1 MKVHNYEEGFQMW
14 KTEYE
19 KWKNFPTLDTEL
31 SEQLETMD
39 EKTKEDAFY
48 KELEF
53 GTAGMRGILGP
64 GTNRMNTY
72 TVRKANDGFARYIG
86 SHGQSAKDRGIVI
99 AYDCRHKSPEFAMES
114 AKVMASYGIKAYV
127 FESLRP
133 TPELSYAVR
142 ELNAFAGIV
151 ITASHN
157 PKEYNGY
164 KIYDQTGCQ
173 CVPEE
178 AATVVALV
186 NEVENELLLEVEN
199 EKVYIEQGLI
209 EIIGAEIDNKY
220 NKAVCN
226 ISINDVPKD
235 ELKIVF
241 TPQHGTANIPVRE
254 ALKTLGYTN
263 VHVVEEQAVPN
274 GDFPT
279 VALPNPEDPAS
290 FEMAM
295 ELGMKIGAD
304 ILLATDPD
312 ADRVGLAVKTDNG
325 AYELLNGNQ
334 TGALTFHYIVSQRQA
349 QGTLPANPV
358 MFSTIV
364 SSDLAQVIATKYGV
378 ASERTL
384 TGFKFIGD
392 RIHHYENTG
401 EKTFVFGYE
410 ESFGSLVDASIAR
423 DKDAVQAVVIAVEMA
438 AYYKAQGKTLFDVL
452 DEIGQ
457 EFGYFQ
463 EGLVSMS
470 LPGKDGLEKIQTLM
484 TTVRNQP
491 FTTIAGQEVVAYEDY
506 QRQLRYDHTGETIIE
521 LPKAD
526 VLKYYLA
533 DGSWFCLR
541 PSGTEPKAK
550 VYISAKK
557 ATLAQSQ
564 ELVSRIEG
572 DVMSVVNTI
581 I

>member
-1 MKVHNYEEGFQMW
+1 MW
-14 KTEYE
+14 KNEYQ
-19 KWKNFPTLDTEL
+19 KWNDFANLDAEL
-31 SEQLETMD
+31 RQQLLEMD
-39 EKTKEDAFY
+39 EVTCEDAFY

-64 GTNRMNTY
+64 GTNRMNVY
-72 TVRKANDGFARYIG
+72 TVRKANDGFARYIA
-86 SHGQSAKDRGIVI
+86 SHGEAAKQRGIVI

-127 FESLRP
+127 FEGLRP

-157 PKEYNGY
+157 PKDYNGY

-173 CVPEE
+173 SVPAE
-178 AATVVALV
+178 AARVVEMV
-186 NEVENELLLEVEN
+186 NEVENELLLEVADA
-199 EKVYIEQGLI
+199 KAYMDAGLI
-209 EIIGAEIDNKY
+209 EIIGEAIDTKY
-220 NKAVCN
+220 NEAVCN
-226 ISINDVPKD
+226 ITINDVPKD

-241 TPQHGTANIPVRE
+241 TPQHGTANVPVRL
-254 ALKTLGYTN
+254 ALSTLGYTQ
-263 VHVVEEQAVPN
+263 VHVVEEQATPD

-279 VALPNPEDPAS
+279 VELPNPEDPKS
-290 FEMAM
+290 FAMAM
-295 ELGMKIGAD
+295 ELGAKIDAD

-312 ADRVGLAVKTDNG
+312 ADRVGLAVKVG
-325 AYELLNGNQ
+325 PGQYELLNGNQ
-334 TGALTFHYIVSQRQA
+334 TGALTFHYLVTQHNA
-349 QGTLPANPV
+349 HGTLPENPV

-364 SSDLAQVIATKYGV
+364 SSDLAATIAAKYGV

-401 EKTFVFGYE
+401 EKTFIFGYE
-410 ESFGSLVDASIAR
+410 ESFGSLVNASIAR

-438 AYYKAQGKTLFDVL
+438 AYYKAQGKTLTDVL
-452 DEIGQ
+452 NEIGA
-457 EFGYFQ
+457 EFGFFQ

-470 LPGKDGLEKIQTLM
+470 LPGKDGLEKIQTLL
-484 TTVRNQP
+484 TTVRHQP
-491 FTTIAGQEVVAYEDY
+491 FTTIAGQSVIAYEDY
-506 QRQLRYDHTGETIIE
+506 LQQVRHDETGVTMIE

-557 ATLAQSQ
+557 ATQAESQ
-564 ELVSRIEG
+564 AMVSAIEA
-572 DVMSVVNTI
+572 DVMKVVNTI

>member
-1 MKVHNYEEGFQMW
+1 MW

-19 KWKNFPTLDTEL
+19 KWENFKGLDAEL
-31 SEQLETMD
+31 REQLAVMD

-64 GTNRMNTY
+64 GTNRMNIY
-72 TVRKANDGFARYIG
+72 TVRKANDGFARYIAA
-86 SHGQSAKDRGIVI
+86 HGEAAKQRGIVI

-173 CVPEE
+173 SVPAE
-178 AATVVALV
+178 AARVVELV
-186 NEVENELLLEVEN
+186 NEVENELLLTVAD
-199 EKVYIEQGLI
+199 EKVYMEQGLI
-209 EIIGAEIDNKY
+209 EILGEEIDAKY
-220 NKAVCN
+220 NEAVCN
-226 ISINDVPKD
+226 ITINDVPKD
-235 ELKIVF
+235 ELRIVF
-241 TPQHGTANIPVRE
+241 TPQHGTANLPVRR
-254 ALKTLGYTN
+254 ALETLGYEH
-263 VHVVEEQAVPN
+263 VHVVEAQATPD

-279 VALPNPEDPAS
+279 VELPNPEDPKS
-290 FEMAM
+290 FTMAM
-295 ELGMKIGAD
+295 ELGAEVDAD

-312 ADRVGLAVKTDNG
+312 ADRVGLAVKTANG
-325 AYELLNGNQ
+325 TYELLNGNQ
-334 TGALTFHYIVSQRQA
+334 TGALTFHYLVTQRQA
-349 QGTLPANPV
+349 KGTLPTNPV
-358 MFSTIV
+358 MFTTIV
-364 SSDLAQVIATKYGV
+364 SSDLAEEIATKYGV
-378 ASERTL
+378 STERTL

-392 RIHHYENTG
+392 RVHHYENTG
-401 EKTFVFGYE
+401 EKNFIFGYE
-410 ESFGSLVDASIAR
+410 ESFGSLVDATIAR

-452 DEIGQ
+452 AEIGD

-463 EGLVSMS
+463 EGLISMS

-484 TTVRNQP
+484 STVRKQP
-491 FTTIAGQEVVAYEDY
+491 FTTIAGQAVIAHEDY
-506 QRQLRYDHTGETIIE
+506 HQQLRRDETGETIIE
-521 LPKAD
+521 LPQAD

-557 ATLAQSQ
+557 ATQAESQ
-564 ELVSRIEG
+564 EMVAKIEA
-572 DVMSVVNTI
+572 DVMAIVNTI